1 MDEDRDRVER
11 FQCGGKRSPRTVLA
25 REVCLNEGS
34 AELARNCATTIGI
47 DVDQRKLRAFSAKR
61 ARNSAPDSGCD
72 SGDERAIFLKEFAQ
86 RRKSR
91 MRRVGRVG
99 VMGSMRSTGVSGS
112 R

>member
-25 REVCLNEGS
+25 REVRLNERR
-34 AELARNCATTIGI
+34 AELARNCATAIGI
-47 DVDQRKLRAFSAKR
+47 DVGQRKLRAFSLKC
-61 ARNSAPDSGCD
+61 ARNSTPDSGCD
-72 SGDERAIFLKEFAQ
+72 TGYERAIFLKELAQ

-91 MRRVGRVG
+91 MRRIGSVG
-99 VMGSMRSTGVSGS
+99 VMGSIRSTGVSGS